1 MESNLFNFD
10 FVNAK
15 TGKVLTK
22 VEKRIQYVLNLI
34 ISRVFQLFVLCRVFQ
49 LFVLLGFALFVV
61 SIFKMLWYFLIS

>member
-34 ISRVFQLFVLCRVFQ
+34 ISRVFQLFAI
-49 LFVLLGFALFVV
+49 LGFALFFM